1 MNKVKPFYKQT
12 NFYLS
17 VLALALAITAL
28 VLYALNCPSEF
39 NGGVVS
45 SVVVTADVIAI
56 VFMVIAIAA
65 SVVESFLTNKP
76 IIREICSY
84 RRFLM
89 YVAFVALLYSF
100 SMSIL
105 AEYSLIGTILYPIVS
120 GTVGDPVDP
129 VLSNSYFAKLIGT
142 LVAAILTLTAALIQK
157 SGFYKTKKAKNHPIT
172 ETKATGD
179 SYENI

>member
-17 VLALALAITAL
+17 VLALALSITAL
-28 VLYALNCPSEF
+28 TLYALNCPSEF

-45 SVVVTADVIAI
+45 RQVVTADVIAI
-56 VFMVIAIAA
+56 VLMVIAIAA
-65 SVVESFLTNKP
+65 NVVGSFLTNQP
-76 IIREICSY
+76 IMTEIYHY
-84 RRFLM
+84 RRFFM

-100 SMSIL
+100 GMSIL
-105 AEYSLIGTILYPIVS
+105 SEYSLIGTILYPIVS

-129 VLSNSYFAKLIGT
+129 VLSSSYFAKVIGT
-142 LVAAILTLTAALIQK
+142 LFAAILIATSALIQK
-157 SGFYKTKKAKNHPIT
+157 SGIYKTQKAKNHPLT

-179 SYENI
+179 